1 MQLEQ
6 VELTAEEITQDR
18 RDAEKVLGMKLEV
31 SEVEK
36 AAYEKEGK
44 EPPSF

>member
-1 MQLEQ
+1 MQLERL
-6 VELTAEEITQDR
+6 ELTAEEITQNR

-36 AAYEKEGK
+36 AAYAKEGK
-44 EPPSF
+44 EPPTF